1 MGLRSR
7 EEQSGPGVEGYG
19 GGEDQALDHVLPLRR
34 GAEQVEAVA
43 DHLQEERADHRPP
56 DRSLASEQ
64 RRPAEHDRR
73 DRIELDPLVRVPL
86 RRLHLRE
93 QDHAR
98 DARREAGD
106 REGRGTDDADAHA
119 RQASRFRVSAGRI
132 DVPAERRAREDEAAE
147 EREREPDEDRVVD
160 PPGAAEAEDRPA
172 VGLDRD
178 EVAARHDLREAVD
191 DDRGGERGDE
201 RVHLADRDQE
211 PVPDPA
217 AEAHEAPEDER
228 SPDSDA
234 RVQENLAG
242 DDRAEP
248 GDGADREIEPARD
261 EYERPADR
269 DDPDRRRLE
278 GEVLQVRRR
287 AERAARDGE
296 RDAARVE
303 RDPASRHHAA
313 RPVGGESAANA
324 ARSTAS
330 SLMDAWSNSATIAPA
345 RITSTRCA
353 RPRTSSCADEMS
365 RIAMPSAARPC
376 SSS

>member
-7 EEQSGPGVEGYG
+7 AAPSGPGVEGYG

-106 REGRGTDDADAHA
+106 REGRGTDDADAYA

-178 EVAARHDLREAVD
+178 EVAAGHDLREAVD

-217 AEAHEAPEDER
+217 AEADEAAEDER

-234 RVQENLAG
+234 RVQEDLAG

-261 EYERPADR
+261 EHERPADR
-269 DDPDRRRLE
+269 DHDAVVAD
-278 GEVLQVRRR
+278 
-287 AERAARDGE
+287 DGDVDAPHE
-296 RDAARVE
+296 PPDAALVE

-353 RPRTSSCADEMS
+353 RPRTSSCSDEMS